1 MATVITKTVKP
12 SGGDYTLVSAAY
24 ADAPASLV
32 AADEQWDILCDTF
45 SGGVSDGFDT
55 TTKTSDATRFIR
67 IAAAAGH
74 EYNQWDDSGFFMTAS
89 RNFDGVIT
97 NTTTTFLRLENIGLK
112 NTGTSSARGIT
123 SSVDDI
129 ALSGVYATTAA
140 TQPCFNISSGVRVLL
155 EFCIGE
161 GGATC
166 LATGSFTGGD
176 VNNLTGVDNTNGY
189 SKGGASRAL
198 ILTNSLYIGS
208 GAFISGTNNFDASSD
223 YNAGSDTTAPGSNSL
238 DNRTTA
244 DFADYAGSDYRTA
257 SASALAT
264 AGDGVTSAF
273 IGFELEA
280 SSGITITPDSGS
292 YSLSGTDVTL
302 KASRKDI
309 ASSGSYLLSGTSANL
324 ISSLSITTTSG
335 SYLLTGSDVNLL
347 AANKLLSESGN
358 YTLTGTDV
366 TLIYTPVGGDTIT
379 VDSGTYLL
387 SGDEV
392 ILKSEFNLVA
402 NSGNYSISGTNVP
415 LRYNALIHV
424 DSGFYQYNGTSL
436 NLNAD
441 YAIIAQSDSY
451 TLNGTAV
458 TLRWSG
464 DTSQTIGVVT
474 AGFAPDKYSVSYKPN
489 SITVNF
495 KD

>member
-12 SGGDYTLVSAAY
+12 SGGDYTLVSTAY
-24 ADAPASLV
+24 GDAPASLV

-74 EYNQWDDSGFFMTAS
+74 EYNQWDDSGFFMAAS

-129 ALSGVYATTAA
+129 TISGVYATTAA
-140 TQPCFNISSGVRVLL
+140 TSQPCFNVSSGERILI
-155 EFCIGE
+155 EFCVGE

-176 VNNLTGVDNTNGY
+176 ANNLTGIDNTNGY

-208 GAFISGTNNFDASSD
+208 GAFISGTNNFNAASD
-223 YNAGSDTTAPGSNSL
+223 YNAGSDTTAPGANSL

-244 DFADYAGSDYRTA
+244 DFADYAGGDYRTA

-273 IGFELEA
+273 IGFALEA
-280 SSGITITPDSGS
+280 GGGGGITITPTLGAISYSSQSATVSLTGS
-292 YSLSGTDVTL
+292 VDVVTTLGAISYSSQNTSISLTGDIDVTATLGLISYSSQNTSVSLSGEINVNPTLGAITYSSQNTTVSVTGDVDVISTL
-302 KASRKDI
+302 GAINYTSNNTTVN
-309 ASSGSYLLSGTSANL
+309 LSGAINV
-324 ISSLSITTTSG
+324 ISTLGSIDYS
-335 SYLLTGSDVNLL
+335 SQNAVV
-347 AANKLLSESGN
+347 
-358 YTLTGTDV
+358 TLTGLIDV
-366 TLIYTPVGGDTIT
+366 NTTLGSIVYNSYPVIVKVGGGQIIGNVTTGFADDIYTAGFKPDTIT
-379 VDSGTYLL
+379 VS
-387 SGDEV
+387 
-392 ILKSEFNLVA
+392 
-402 NSGNYSISGTNVP
+402 
-415 LRYNALIHV
+415 
-424 DSGFYQYNGTSL
+424 
-436 NLNAD
+436 
-441 YAIIAQSDSY
+441 
-451 TLNGTAV
+451 
-458 TLRWSG
+458 
-464 DTSQTIGVVT
+464 
-474 AGFAPDKYSVSYKPN
+474 
-489 SITVNF
+489 F
-495 KD
+495 K